1 MYSIIDIETTG
12 GRYNEEGITEV
23 AIHKFDGE
31 SVIDSFVT
39 LVNPKKEIQPFVV
52 NLTGISNKMVRSA
65 PEFHEIAKRIV
76 EITTETILVAHNTS
90 FDYRILKTEFKRL
103 GYDFD
108 IPTLC
113 TIELSK
119 QLIPDMDTYSLG
131 KLCLKLGIP
140 VSDRHRANGDALAT
154 LKLLQLLLLK
164 DKDKNIV
171 KSTTKVGNERDLT
184 KKLLEILDKVPAKTG
199 VFYFHKYNG
208 EIIFIGVGENI
219 QKEVNNIFLKA
230 SVKVRKMI
238 KELSSVS
245 YDLTGSNLIAQL
257 KYHEDLSSQKPKY
270 NSLVPRPS
278 MDASHFSNSDMVLID
293 KGRNIEEKA
302 IVLIENDNYIGY
314 GYADLDYQIENKEV
328 LHNIISSPKVYDIQ
342 NQIIKKYLK
351 NNKIEKFIRF

>member
-31 SVIDSFVT
+31 NVVDSFVT

-76 EITTETILVAHNTS
+76 EITSETILVAHNTS

-131 KLCLKLGIP
+131 KLCRKLGIP

-154 LKLLQLLLLK
+154 LKLLQLLLIK
-164 DKDKNIV
+164 DKDKIIV
-171 KSTTKVGNERDLT
+171 KSTTKVGNARDLT
-184 KKLLEILDKVPAKTG
+184 KKLLEILEKIPAKTG

-208 EIIFIGVGENI
+208 EIIFIGVGENVK
-219 QKEVNNIFLKA
+219 KEVNNIFLKG

-257 KYHEDLSSQKPKY
+257 KYHEDISSLKPIY
-270 NSLVPRPS
+270 NSRVRPLL
-278 MDASHFSNSDMVLID
+278 DASDFSNPDMVLID

-302 IVLIENDNYIGY
+302 IVLIENDNYVGY
-314 GYADLDYQIENKEV
+314 GYADLDYQIENREV
-328 LHNIISSPKVYDIQ
+328 LHNIISAPKFYDIQ
-342 NQIIKKYLK
+342 NKIIKKYLK
-351 NNKIEKFIRF
+351 NHKIEKFIRF